1 MSDALALYA
10 AQDEITDPGPHARCF
25 DDLPDGLPGLHA
37 AINGLLLHVWKAH
50 AWYGHLLTPPPR
62 KVTIRHTARLLDEV
76 LRLEDA
82 PLSKARS
89 VERRVVVDCRHFAVL
104 LCAVLRQ
111 RGVPARPRC
120 GFASYIGGAAP
131 LDDHWACEYW
141 DGDRRRW
148 VMEDPDLQRH
158 DVPADAFVT
167 GARAWRL
174 AKEDAAFADRCAYS
188 QPLQG
193 WAALR
198 LNLVRDVAALNG
210 FASVSGDGWGLGLA
224 PEASLSAAD
233 RRALDRAA
241 ELCGADG
248 ELPALR
254 SLYAATPRLAPPDTI
269 LHFEG
274 WPRRERRVRWREE
287 P

>member
-1 MSDALALYA
+1 VPDALAFYA
-10 AQDEITDPGPHARCF
+10 THDEITDPGRYAPLL
-25 DDLPDGLPGLHA
+25 DDLPNGLPGLHA

-50 AWYGHLLTPPPR
+50 AWYGHLLTPPPP
-62 KVTIRHTARLLDEV
+62 KVPIRHTARLLNEV
-76 LRLEDA
+76 LRLQDV
-82 PLSKARS
+82 PLSRART

-104 LCAVLRQ
+104 LCAVLRH
-111 RGVPARPRC
+111 RGVPSRARC
-120 GFASYIGGAAP
+120 GFASYIGGTAP
-131 LDDHWACEYW
+131 LTDHWACEYW
-141 DGDRRRW
+141 DAGQERW

-174 AKEDAAFADRCAYS
+174 AQEDTGFTDRCEYS
-188 QPLQG
+188 ERLRG

-224 PEASLSAAD
+224 SEETLSSAD
-233 RRALDRAA
+233 RRTLDQAA
-241 ELCGADG
+241 ELCGVNG
-248 ELPALR
+248 ELAALR
-254 SLYAATPRLAPPDTI
+254 SLYATPGLAAPDMI

-274 WPRRERRVRWREE
+274 WPREERHVRWRDQ